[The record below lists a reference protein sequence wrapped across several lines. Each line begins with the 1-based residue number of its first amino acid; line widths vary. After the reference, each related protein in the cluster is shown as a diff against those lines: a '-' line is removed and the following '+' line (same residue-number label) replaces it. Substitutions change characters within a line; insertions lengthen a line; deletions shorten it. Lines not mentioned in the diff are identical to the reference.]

1 MPNPAPLA
9 QRLKYATAVV
19 IPALIFGGMKF
30 FQTINEIGA
39 LYYFQYGTAE
49 KRERQRQIQE
59 ENERASRERRLKR
72 RQEAMEKENKSKSE

>member
-1 MPNPAPLA
+1 MPSPAPLA
-9 QRLKYATAVV
+9 QRLKYATAIV
-19 IPALIFGGMKF
+19 IPAAIFGGKVF
-30 FQTINEIGA
+30 FQTMSEIGT

-72 RQEAMEKENKSKSE
+72 RKEAMEKENKLKSE